1 MAMTH
6 RLEKLTF
13 TGKEEDFLYFQELFE
28 SRMHLLKLRDVLLD
42 KVVVPEVTTE
52 GNVAEQE
59 RAREAAIANLD
70 EQRLRVWC
78 EMTQCLDRKTL
89 MLIRCDK
96 PNGTAAWNTLG
107 KYYRSTERPRIQK
120 TLTKLTSLRMKS
132 EEALADYF
140 CRAEELQLDL
150 REAGENVSDTM
161 FIAMI
166 MQGLPQEYETVATLL
181 NHGEP
186 KSYTEIKQVLT
197 NFANNR
203 PCSAGGSAFHA
214 ETVKCYSCG
223 KLGHRQ
229 SECRDKRTWMRIR
242 VAQDMV
248 HSTMVHQRRCEPVL
262 TVERWDTLPSFA
274 AAQGERL
281 MAETTGVAGVLPITQ
296 RRKAVHIASW
306 QEGTMPMGNRTG
318 RWMCD

>member
-1 MAMTH
+1 M
-6 RLEKLTF
+6 
-13 TGKEEDFLYFQELFE
+13 
-28 SRMHLLKLRDVLLD
+28 
-42 KVVVPEVTTE
+42 
-52 GNVAEQE
+52 AEQQ
-59 RAREAAIANLD
+59 RARDAAIANLD

-96 PNGTAAWNTLG
+96 PNGTAAWSTLA

-132 EEALADYF
+132 EEVLADYF

-181 NHGEP
+181 NHGEQ

-214 ETVKCYSCG
+214 KTAKCYSCG
-223 KLGHRQ
+223 KLGHKQ
-229 SECRDKRTWMRIR
+229 SECRDKYTDAEQSGTRYGTQFNGPPKEVRTCFNCGK
-242 VAQDMV
+242 V
-248 HSTMVHQRRCEPVL
+248 
-262 TVERWDTLPSFA
+262 
-274 AAQGERL
+274 G
-281 MAETTGVAGVLPITQ
+281 
-296 RRKAVHIASW
+296 HIAKFCRSPRR
-306 QEGTMPMGNRTG
+306 ETNGGDNGSSGGTTHYAKDESSAYSFMASRETVRTASITR
-318 RWMCD
+318 RWTCK